1 MWSIILLLSQ
11 RDHFVHVKQLLPP
24 LVQVWWVWNKLEP
37 LELSMVR
44 QLGIIPVVQLA
55 YPPIEQQ
62 HAPSN
67 EPGAVGIACKRHLD
81 YLLCQRVAPTRS
93 QDCGQCQHTRRVRP
107 VVVVVEVVA
116 GAVAAAGEV
125 PVQRGA
131 AGSVSLGARVVQ
143 AVGKGVAELALA
155 PSAAERH
162 DSAARAP
169 VVGEAARS

>member
-1 MWSIILLLSQ
+1 M
-11 RDHFVHVKQLLPP
+11 
-24 LVQVWWVWNKLEP
+24 
-37 LELSMVR
+37 
-44 QLGIIPVVQLA
+44 
-55 YPPIEQQ
+55 
-62 HAPSN
+62 
-67 EPGAVGIACKRHLD
+67 
-81 YLLCQRVAPTRS
+81 
-93 QDCGQCQHTRRVRP
+93 
-107 VVVVVEVVA
+107 VVVEVVA